1 MPTALLI
8 VDLQNDYFPGGAL
21 PLVGSDAAV
30 TEAARLLAGFR
41 DRGLPVVHVQ
51 HLSTRPGATFFLPGT
66 QGAEIHAAV
75 RPVQGEPVVQKHF
88 PNAFRD
94 TSLQA
99 LLAERGVDALVIC
112 GAMSHMC
119 IDATTRAAFDL
130 GYRCSVAADACATRD
145 LEHAGHRV
153 AAADVHAAFMA
164 ALAVPYARIA
174 PAAELLG
181 SLA

>member
-21 PLVGSDAAV
+21 PLVGAEHAAERAAELLERCR
-30 TEAARLLAGFR
+30 EAGRPPIHVRHLA
-41 DRGLPVVHVQ
+41 
-51 HLSTRPGATFFLPGT
+51 TRPGATFFLPDT
-66 QGAEIHAAV
+66 PGAEIHAAV
-75 RPVQGEPVVQKHF
+75 RPRTGEPVVEKHL

-94 TSLQA
+94 TVLQT
-99 LLAERGVDALVIC
+99 LLADLGVDELVIC

-145 LEHAGHRV
+145 LEFDGRRV

-164 ALAVPYARIA
+164 ALAQPYARVA
-174 PAAELLG
+174 TAGDLG
-181 SLA
+181 GAFA